1 MVHAEVLE
9 SLADVLV
16 KMWPA
21 DRLLVGMGACKS
33 LREILLNAPH
43 AVLSL
48 HQAERDRFNAHDYL
62 EPAPAQTLASLSR
75 LCADLGLCTSGRAIL
90 YGSRALSS

>member
-1 MVHAEVLE
+1 
-9 SLADVLV
+9 
-16 KMWPA
+16 
-21 DRLLVGMGACKS
+21 
-33 LREILLNAPH
+33 
-43 AVLSL
+43 LSL